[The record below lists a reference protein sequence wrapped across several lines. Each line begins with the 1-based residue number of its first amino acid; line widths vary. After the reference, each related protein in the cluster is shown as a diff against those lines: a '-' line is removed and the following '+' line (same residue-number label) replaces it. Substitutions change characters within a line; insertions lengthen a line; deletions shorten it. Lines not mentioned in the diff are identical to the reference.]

1 LPAWIAGTKGLRSV
15 AYGTDLGHAGG
26 VGGSAAAAI
35 ATRERRLGWLCALS
49 VLAIW
54 VTFQLVGRFATRQA
68 LTPWDVTA
76 LRHVGAFL
84 AVLPIVARRGIPRLP
99 PWRAAAIVAT
109 SAFGFPIG
117 AYLGFSLAPVE
128 LGAVILFG
136 ALPIVTA
143 LLGWA
148 LFAERPGRARLAS
161 LPVIAAGIAM
171 IGFDTVDGVHPIA
184 LGGLSFFVATSCLAL
199 FTLLLRRWRIG
210 ALDAMLTLSLCGA
223 PIYLPLW
230 WLFLPSTLAA
240 ASWPAIAE
248 QVVVQGVVT
257 AVLAMF
263 LFSRAV
269 NALGA
274 GPPTLVAALVPGMA
288 SLGAWWLLGERLDAT
303 GIAGVA
309 VASAGMVM
317 GVVRQR
323 GLFS

>member
-1 LPAWIAGTKGLRSV
+1 M

-54 VTFQLVGRFATRQA
+54 VAFQLVGRVATRQS

-84 AVLPIVARRGIPRLP
+84 AVLPIAARRGIPRLP

-148 LFAERPGRARLAS
+148 LFHERPGGARLAS
-161 LPVIAAGIAM
+161 LPVIGAGIGL
-171 IGFDTVDGVHPIA
+171 IGFDTVDGVHPVG
-184 LGGLSFFVATSCLAL
+184 LGGVCFFAAAGCLAL
-199 FTLLLRRWRIG
+199 FTLLLRRWRIA
-210 ALDAMLTLSLCGA
+210 ALDAMLTLSLFGA
-223 PIYLPLW
+223 PVYLPLW
-230 WLFLPSTLAA
+230 WLFVPSTLAA
-240 ASWPAIAE
+240 ASVRAMLTQMI
-248 QVVVQGVVT
+248 VQGVVT

-263 LFSRAV
+263 LYSRAV
-269 NALGA
+269 NALGS

-288 SLGAWWLLGERLDAT
+288 SLGAWWLLGERLDAV

-309 VASAGMVM
+309 LASIGMAM
-317 GVVRQR
+317 GVVRLR
-323 GLFS
+323 RL